1 MNCGAIV
8 KSLAGHDKDEFFVVI
23 AADSEFAFIV
33 DGKNKTL
40 AKPKKKKYKHLEE
53 TGKYAQLSAYNPL
66 YDAHIRKELKSLL
79 K

>member
-1 MNCGAIV
+1 MDSGAIV

-23 AADSEFAFIV
+23 STDGEFAFIV

-40 AKPKKKKYKHLEE
+40 AKPKKKKQKHLYI
-53 TGKYAQLSAYNPL
+53 TGKYADLSAYNPL

>member
-1 MNCGAIV
+1 MDSGAIV

-23 AADSEFAFIV
+23 STDGEFAFIV

-40 AKPKKKKYKHLEE
+40 AKPKKKKHKHLEE
-53 TGKYAQLSAYNPL
+53 TGKYADLSAYNPL